1 SKGPWPLST
10 RTQGRLSYF
19 DSTSPS
25 SLHGSRRNARASSAN
40 SMTSMRRSPPSIFAT
55 YECGR
60 FSRSARPR
68 CVSPACILASARTV
82 HSIRCSRLRNAFMAR
97 SDSGS
102 ACISELALA
111 PIIGACVHYGRCS
124 QNGSTRSSRMLVLSR
139 RLNQS
144 IVIGGAVRVTVL
156 AITPS
161 RVEIGVE
168 APREIMVDREEI
180 HLRRQ
185 VEGERSFLSLTYTSQ
200 K

>member
-1 SKGPWPLST
+1 
-10 RTQGRLSYF
+10 
-19 DSTSPS
+19 
-25 SLHGSRRNARASSAN
+25 
-40 SMTSMRRSPPSIFAT
+40 
-55 YECGR
+55 
-60 FSRSARPR
+60 
-68 CVSPACILASARTV
+68 
-82 HSIRCSRLRNAFMAR
+82 
-97 SDSGS
+97 
-102 ACISELALA
+102 
-111 PIIGACVHYGRCS
+111 
-124 QNGSTRSSRMLVLSR
+124 MLVLSR

-185 VEGERSFLSLTYTSQ
+185 VEDERSFLSLTYTSQ

>member
-1 SKGPWPLST
+1 
-10 RTQGRLSYF
+10 
-19 DSTSPS
+19 
-25 SLHGSRRNARASSAN
+25 
-40 SMTSMRRSPPSIFAT
+40 
-55 YECGR
+55 
-60 FSRSARPR
+60 
-68 CVSPACILASARTV
+68 
-82 HSIRCSRLRNAFMAR
+82 
-97 SDSGS
+97 
-102 ACISELALA
+102 
-111 PIIGACVHYGRCS
+111 
-124 QNGSTRSSRMLVLSR
+124 MLVLSR
-139 RLNQS
+139 RLNQA